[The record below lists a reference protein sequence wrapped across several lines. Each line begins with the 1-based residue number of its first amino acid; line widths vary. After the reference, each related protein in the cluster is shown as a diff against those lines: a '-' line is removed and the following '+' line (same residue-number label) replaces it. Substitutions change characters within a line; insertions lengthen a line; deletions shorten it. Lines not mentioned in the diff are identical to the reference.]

1 MNKSTLFLALVC
13 FCHPLISLGQS
24 TAFTY
29 QGRLND
35 GTNGANGSYDFQ
47 FGIYDSVTNGNQQ
60 GSLQTNTATLVTQGH
75 FVVILDFG
83 NQFPGANRWL
93 QISVQTNGGNGFMTL
108 SPRQQIA
115 ATPYAI
121 TAGNLLP
128 GGLPPGMYT
137 NAVIFSNANNV
148 FAGNG
153 GGLQNL
159 NATQLTSGTLPVGT
173 LPGVVITNGGFYR
186 PPVSGLIEW
195 NDPATI
201 SAANGQPLTKVSD
214 ISGNG
219 NDLFNA
225 TTNFV
230 LFSSDGLN
238 GSAGINLPANW
249 DLVYGLPPTQGYGLS
264 NSVWQ
269 PAMNLNSTVTL
280 VFRDMLEKGGD
291 ADNPPLLYYGQ
302 KLSLADFGTNLS
314 YWVQPWDVDVNAMFG
329 SVGISAPL
337 ASNVPLHGHHEPFV
351 LTLRFSSGQPDCWL
365 DGIQVVDKSLRGYA
379 PADVIGSSFML
390 GNGNVAGVVSS
401 SQFAVNGILG
411 DVIVSTNAEPDAELK
426 ALHTYL
432 MNKYSIG
439 GGVQIALEGDS
450 IMLGQYA
457 GVFSNFTALVQSA
470 FPASD
475 VVCEALTGR
484 TSGQLVVSE
493 TDWVPMQMPKTS
505 QRIAVVMYGANDLSA
520 DVSLATYAANWNSS
534 LTLFHQ
540 AGYRVIGCTLPS
552 LIRETGYATTRVQ
565 MNNFIRTNA
574 AFDAIAD
581 FAADPLMG
589 YLGAYTNTIY
599 FRADQIHLTG
609 AGYIELMNHYLYP
622 VLASLMNP
630 SVLLTNSTGVTL
642 SGAFAGN
649 GAGLTNLNTTNLV
662 GAIQVA
668 QLPGAVITNGQGG
681 VNVSGSFS
689 GNGSGLTNL
698 SSAALAAGGGVTNNA
713 VASIYNR
720 PALTGV
726 ALWADPFTITGP
738 NNQPLPVVPDTS
750 GNGNTLYN
758 GTSNKVL
765 YYATGLNGFPG
776 FGFPSTY
783 ANGSA
788 VISYCLTNQ
797 IWTPAMNS
805 NSCIT
810 MVFKDYMEDAIPDP
824 YLFAAGTNLSYVANA
839 YDTEHSGGSIFV
851 QAPLSNRQ
859 NLQGSHLPY
868 VFSVRLNQ
876 GLIDFWFDGAPT
888 MPTLLRGQV
897 LANGLGNTLAFGNA
911 VFGSQVIS
919 ESYGFGSVSG
929 VMGDII
935 VHTNPPSDQEL
946 SKLHG
951 YLLKKYGIGG
961 GVEVILEGVNQMQG
975 AYSTNQNNLQQL
987 VQRALP
993 GVFMQSVSDSGQSTA
1008 LQLSS
1013 QSNWCQYAVP
1023 GTAAKKIVVEWWGE
1037 IDMQYSWP
1045 FSAFTNDCIAS
1056 VNLLH
1061 SAGMMVVGCTLVSD
1075 TNELS
1080 RVMTRAEANNFI
1092 KNSGI
1097 YDYVCDFA
1105 ADPDMG
1111 YNGAYTNT
1119 TFFFYNTVY
1128 AFLTSQGYDRLAN
1141 RWLIPLLSRIINGGS
1156 TAVAVNGTFAGN
1168 WTNRFSVPVAV
1179 VMTNNAATAVF
1190 NASGVNVIPAS
1201 ANPASF
1207 TVGIGGW
1214 LTNSSGGGYYYSVQ

>member
-1 MNKSTLFLALVC
+1 VFAGEQFWLEIGVRTNGS
-13 FCHPLISLGQS
+13 G
-24 TAFTY
+24 AFTV
-29 QGRLND
+29 L
-35 GTNGANGSYDFQ
+35 A
-47 FGIYDSVTNGNQQ
+47 
-60 GSLQTNTATLVTQGH
+60 
-75 FVVILDFG
+75 
-83 NQFPGANRWL
+83 
-93 QISVQTNGGNGFMTL
+93 
-108 SPRQQIA
+108 PRQPI
-115 ATPYAI
+115 TPVPYAI
-121 TAGNLLP
+121 FASTA
-128 GGLPPGMYT
+128 
-137 NAVIFSNANNV
+137 SNATM
-148 FAGNG
+148 A
-153 GGLQNL
+153 
-159 NATQLTSGTLPVGT
+159 AYAS
-173 LPGVVITNGGFYR
+173 
-186 PPVSGLIEW
+186 
-195 NDPATI
+195 
-201 SAANGQPLTKVSD
+201 SA
-214 ISGNG
+214 
-219 NDLFNA
+219 
-225 TTNFV
+225 
-230 LFSSDGLN
+230 
-238 GSAGINLPANW
+238 SA
-249 DLVYGLPPTQGYGLS
+249 
-264 NSVWQ
+264 
-269 PAMNLNSTVTL
+269 
-280 VFRDMLEKGGD
+280 
-291 ADNPPLLYYGQ
+291 
-302 KLSLADFGTNLS
+302 
-314 YWVQPWDVDVNAMFG
+314 
-329 SVGISAPL
+329 
-337 ASNVPLHGHHEPFV
+337 
-351 LTLRFSSGQPDCWL
+351 
-365 DGIQVVDKSLRGYA
+365 
-379 PADVIGSSFML
+379 
-390 GNGNVAGVVSS
+390 
-401 SQFAVNGILG
+401 
-411 DVIVSTNAEPDAELK
+411 
-426 ALHTYL
+426 
-432 MNKYSIG
+432 
-439 GGVQIALEGDS
+439 
-450 IMLGQYA
+450 
-457 GVFSNFTALVQSA
+457 
-470 FPASD
+470 
-475 VVCEALTGR
+475 
-484 TSGQLVVSE
+484 
-493 TDWVPMQMPKTS
+493 
-505 QRIAVVMYGANDLSA
+505 
-520 DVSLATYAANWNSS
+520 
-534 LTLFHQ
+534 
-540 AGYRVIGCTLPS
+540 
-552 LIRETGYATTRVQ
+552 
-565 MNNFIRTNA
+565 
-574 AFDAIAD
+574 
-581 FAADPLMG
+581 
-589 YLGAYTNTIY
+589 
-599 FRADQIHLTG
+599 
-609 AGYIELMNHYLYP
+609 
-622 VLASLMNP
+622 
-630 SVLLTNSTGVTL
+630 
-642 SGAFAGN
+642 
-649 GAGLTNLNTTNLV
+649 TNLV
-662 GAIQVA
+662 GAIPVA
-668 QLPGAVITNGQGG
+668 QLSAAVITNGQSG
-681 VNVSGSFS
+681 VTLSGSFA
-689 GNGSGLTNL
+689 GNGTGLTNL
-698 SSAALAAGGGVTNNA
+698 SNAALAAGGVVTNNA

-720 PALTGV
+720 PVLTGV